1 MRNRSCCILTVIL
14 ATLILVVNSQASV
27 TDELVVKDC
36 SELLRMAQ
44 SLQDDVK
51 TIDTVLGSA
60 IEVGNMTTI
69 QNYKM
74 KKAGVQNQLQSVL
87 KAIGIRSCVKSK

>member
-1 MRNRSCCILTVIL
+1 MRNRSYCILTVIL
-14 ATLILVVNSQASV
+14 ATLILVANSQASG
-27 TDELVVKDC
+27 TDDLVVKDC
-36 SELLRMAQ
+36 AELLRMAQ

-69 QNYKM
+69 RNYKI
-74 KKAGVQNQLQSVL
+74 KKASAQNQLQAVL
-87 KAIGIRSCVKSK
+87 KAIEIRSCVKSK

>member
-1 MRNRSCCILTVIL
+1 MINRSCCILAVIL
-14 ATLILVVNSQASV
+14 ATLILVLNSQASG
-27 TDELVVKDC
+27 TDQLVVKDC
-36 SELLRMAQ
+36 PELLRMAQ

-60 IEVGNMTTI
+60 IEVGNMATI

-74 KKAGVQNQLQSVL
+74 KKASVQIQLQSVL
-87 KAIGIRSCVKSK
+87 KAIEIRSCVKNK

>member
-14 ATLILVVNSQASV
+14 ATLILVVNTQASG

-36 SELLRMAQ
+36 PELLRMAQ

-74 KKAGVQNQLQSVL
+74 KKASVQSQLQAVL
-87 KAIGIRSCVKSK
+87 KAIEIRSCVKSK